1 MGYILKNIF
10 LIMFS
15 FSFYNSQI
23 NKLQQMVKEL
33 KKEYKKEKQDLI
45 ADYTSQIETLQL
57 TLSDRVNEVKLMQS
71 ELKLVKEF
79 RRKRALMQKEI
90 DDVSELV

>member
-1 MGYILKNIF
+1 MI
-10 LIMFS
+10 
-15 FSFYNSQI
+15 
-23 NKLQQMVKEL
+23 KEL

-45 ADYTSQIETLQL
+45 TDYTTQIETLQL
-57 TLSDRVNEVKLMQS
+57 TLSDKVNEVKLMQS

-90 DDVSELV
+90 DAVSIFIIL

>member
-1 MGYILKNIF
+1 MI
-10 LIMFS
+10 
-15 FSFYNSQI
+15 
-23 NKLQQMVKEL
+23 KEL

-45 ADYTSQIETLQL
+45 TDYTTQIETLQL
-57 TLSDRVNEVKLMQS
+57 TLSDKVNEVKLMQS

-90 DDVSELV
+90 DDVSIFIIL

>member
-1 MGYILKNIF
+1 MI
-10 LIMFS
+10 
-15 FSFYNSQI
+15 
-23 NKLQQMVKEL
+23 KEL

-45 ADYTSQIETLQL
+45 GDYTTQIETLQL
-57 TLSDRVNEVKLMQS
+57 SLSDKANEVKLMQS

-90 DDVSELV
+90 DDVSFFNCCIQT

>member
-1 MGYILKNIF
+1 MI
-10 LIMFS
+10 
-15 FSFYNSQI
+15 
-23 NKLQQMVKEL
+23 KEL

-45 ADYTSQIETLQL
+45 TDYTTQIETLQL
-57 TLSDRVNEVKLMQS
+57 TLSDKVNEVKLMQS

-90 DDVSELV
+90 DDVSST

>member
-1 MGYILKNIF
+1 MI
-10 LIMFS
+10 
-15 FSFYNSQI
+15 
-23 NKLQQMVKEL
+23 KEL

-45 ADYTSQIETLQL
+45 TDYTTQIESLQL
-57 TLSDRVNEVKLMQS
+57 TLSDKVNEVKLMQS

-90 DDVSELV
+90 DDVSNFTLHAIYLEISITKSQP

>member
-1 MGYILKNIF
+1 
-10 LIMFS
+10 
-15 FSFYNSQI
+15 
-23 NKLQQMVKEL
+23 MVKEL